1 MKQNISVAIIYT
13 NGVLISSPKWEDWIF
28 SSLKINFNIQLYI
41 CKIIKEGDKWRTY
54 IIYKKYIYIHCCC
67 FSVPSH
73 VPLFVTSWTIAHQVL
88 LSLTISLSSPKFMS
102 IELMMPS
109 NHLILCSPFLLLP
122 SVFPSI
128 SVFSNEF
135 DLHISWP
142 KHWSFSFS
150 LSNEYSELISFRTDW
165 FDLAVQ
171 ETLKHLLQH
180 HSSNTSIF
188 WHSAFFM
195 VQLLH
200 PRMTTEK
207 TIELTIWTC
216 LANWGLCFLISYL
229 R

>member
-1 MKQNISVAIIYT
+1 MNVEHRGNNLITGVVHRVCSLASLCTLIFIFECQQNKITLIPMKQNISVAIIYT

-88 LSLTISLSSPKFMS
+88 LSLTISLSSSKFMS

-150 LSNEYSELISFRTDW
+150 LSNEYSELIPLGLTG
-165 FDLAVQ
+165 LI
-171 ETLKHLLQH
+171 LQ
-180 HSSNTSIF
+180 SKR
-188 WHSAFFM
+188 
-195 VQLLH
+195 L
-200 PRMTTEK
+200 
-207 TIELTIWTC
+207 
-216 LANWGLCFLISYL
+216 
-229 R
+229 